1 MTLVDQHTTAT
12 AATLTWTEP
21 DGIAARGTV
30 VLIPGRGEQPELYER
45 FGRRIAS
52 DGYRVHAVA
61 EPAQDEATATGQIAA
76 LLASDSPAPHVLAGS
91 DTGALFALGLAA
103 SGDLPGVAAL
113 VLAGLPVPPSAVPAT
128 PATVSWDDELD
139 IRTTCPTHRA
149 RLAAG
154 NLRRGALYEP
164 VPPGWLARADLS
176 QISQPVLGLHGA
188 DDPVSPLAAARAQYA
203 TVPRAELVSIIGG
216 RHDALNDQT
225 HRTAAATIV
234 LFLERLRR
242 DPEQL
247 AAIAVHEDLH
257 RDDLH
262 REELGHSGV

>member
-1 MTLVDQHTTAT
+1 MTLVDQHATAT
-12 AATLTWTEP
+12 ALAWTEP

-30 VLIPGRGEQPELYER
+30 VVIPGRGEGPELYER

-61 EPAQDEATATGQIAA
+61 EPAQDEAAATKQIAA
-76 LLASDSPAPHVLAGS
+76 LLTADSPAPHVLAGS
-91 DTGALFALGLAA
+91 DTGALFALGVAA
-103 SGDLPGVAAL
+103 SGDLPGIAAL
-113 VLAGLPVPPSAVPAT
+113 VLAGLPIPPPAT
-128 PATVSWDDELD
+128 NSAAKDSSASWDDELD
-139 IRTTCPTHRA
+139 HRTTCPTHRA
-149 RLAAG
+149 KLTAG

-164 VPPGWLARADLS
+164 VPDGWLARADLS
-176 QISQPVLGLHGA
+176 RVSQPVLGLHGA

-203 TVPRAELVSIIGG
+203 ALPRAELVSITGG

-234 LFLERLRR
+234 LFLERLKR

-247 AAIAVHEDLH
+247 TAIAIREDLRHEDL
-257 RDDLH
+257 DIA
-262 REELGHSGV
+262 GA